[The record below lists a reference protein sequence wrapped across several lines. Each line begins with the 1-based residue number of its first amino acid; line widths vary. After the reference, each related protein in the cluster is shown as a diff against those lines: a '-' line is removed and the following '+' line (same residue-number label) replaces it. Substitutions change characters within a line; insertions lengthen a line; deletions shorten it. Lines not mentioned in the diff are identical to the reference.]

1 MSSYI
6 LTIAWVLQSLE
17 DPFFFIAIIAVVTLG
32 LGLLKQSLAVSF
44 FVSIA
49 LTFASIHIVKS
60 LFQVVRPEDALAL
73 AQGYRFPSMHTA
85 IGAAFLTSLA
95 WYLYENTASHTV
107 RMCIIV
113 VTFGLIAL
121 IGYTRILLE
130 VHEVVDVVVGAGIG
144 VGISLLFHL
153 LLRRYASEA

>member
-6 LTIAWVLQSLE
+6 LTIAWLLQSLE
-17 DPFFFIAIIAVVTLG
+17 DPFLFIALIAVVTLG
-32 LGLLKQSLAVSF
+32 LGLLRKSLAVSF
-44 FVSIA
+44 FASIA
-49 LTFASIHIVKS
+49 LTFASTHIVKS
-60 LFQVVRPEDALAL
+60 IFKVMRPEDALAL

-95 WYLYENTASHTV
+95 WYIYKHTPS
-107 RMCIIV
+107 RILRICIALFTI
-113 VTFGLIAL
+113 GLIAI
-121 IGYTRILLE
+121 IGYTRILLG

-153 LLRRYASEA
+153 LLRRYAPKE